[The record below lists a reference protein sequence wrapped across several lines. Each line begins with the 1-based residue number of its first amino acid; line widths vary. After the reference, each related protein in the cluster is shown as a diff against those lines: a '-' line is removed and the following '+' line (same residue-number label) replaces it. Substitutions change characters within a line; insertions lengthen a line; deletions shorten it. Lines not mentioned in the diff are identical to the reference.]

1 MEYTAAEYVDMLIMY
16 GQCGENAL
24 RAAREYNIHFLERR
38 PIVYGVI
45 LRLLYRARE
54 TTNLIPNRRIMG
66 ARRALRQYLTVLRT
80 CYDFVQFGERFVFRR
95 SYANV
100 VKKVSKVTRR
110 A

>member
-54 TTNLIPNRRIMG
+54 TANLIPNRRINAVME
-66 ARRALRQYLTVLRT
+66 RRARTVQNEKQILHMVDNAPEMSVREISR
-80 CYDFVQFGERFVFRR
+80 DLM
-95 SYANV
+95 
-100 VKKVSKVTRR
+100 
-110 A
+110 